1 MNARAL
7 DHKGMMVDVYSKLK
21 PDSFTS
27 QLQTVL
33 TTYYEDIMGVQGAS
47 GCNKA
52 KVVKRKFEDQDDT
65 EVAQDADAADAA
77 ADTPATPP
85 ARDGGAA
92 PAPGGEGPAPA
103 HSPGGKSGGAKAA
116 RGAVL
121 RGVARPKADAD

>member
-7 DHKGMMVDVYSKLK
+7 DHKGPMVDVYSKLK
-21 PDSFTS
+21 PDSFTL

-33 TTYYEDIMGVQGAS
+33 TTYYEDIMPVGVQGAS

-85 ARDGGAA
+85 DGGAA
-92 PAPGGEGPAPA
+92 PAPGREGPAPA
-103 HSPGGKSGGAKAA
+103 PSPGGKSVGAKAA
-116 RGAVL
+116 RGA
-121 RGVARPKADAD
+121 GPQG